1 MKIGIEKTSNASFLQ
16 TIEVPDNISFKELV
30 NILWTKFDDLA
41 IDNDHLR
48 NLIIIDPKEQE
59 YKYPKELEYVIEIY
73 DTWRE

>member
-30 NILWTKFDDLA
+30 DILYDKWNELA
-41 IDNDHLR
+41 IDHDHWR